1 MRFNKKVF
9 VIVDAYTTGRF
20 LAPYLNANGYSCIHI
35 QSRNSVIPVYL
46 ATFSREN
53 FINNLIFNGDLNV
66 LLENLKPYQIK
77 GVIPGAETGV
87 MLADQLS
94 EALNLETSNGT
105 KVSLARRDK
114 YEMVNQLTKFNVPN
128 AKSYKTANL
137 NEMLAWLDQHKT
149 LPVVIKPLASS
160 GTFGVKVCHNS
171 QEMVQAFQNII
182 NEGNVF
188 NEINSEVLIQQF
200 LKGQEYIVNTVSY
213 AGTHQ
218 TVDLWRKYKS
228 LSSGTPINDYSELV
242 NINEAVYT
250 VLSSYIGKVLDALE
264 IKYGAAHSEVMMTSD
279 GPILIETAARLSGS
293 IDPSAIIEA
302 IGDNQVAR
310 LIKSYIS
317 PSEFL
322 KNQFVQE
329 QKKHARHVFFTS
341 PIDGIAKNSPNFKPI
356 IDLPSFHSISFRFE
370 KGDTLVKTTS
380 LADFPGFIYLV
391 ADTEDQLNK
400 DYKAF
405 RQLEQMLYADMLK

>member
-46 ATFSREN
+46 ATFSCEN
-53 FINNLIFNGDLNV
+53 FIDNLIFNGDLNI
-66 LLENLKPYQIK
+66 LLEHLKPYQIK

-94 EALNLETSNGT
+94 ESLNLETSNGT

-114 YEMVNQLTKFNVPN
+114 YEMVNQLIKFNVPN

-137 NEMLAWLDQHKT
+137 NEILAWLDQYKM

-171 QEMVQAFQNII
+171 QEIVQAFQNII
-182 NEGNVF
+182 HEGNVF

-200 LKGQEYIVNTVSY
+200 LKGQEYIINTVSY

-228 LSSGTPINDYSELV
+228 LSAGTPINDYSELV
-242 NINEAVYT
+242 NINEAVYK
-250 VLSSYIGKVLDALE
+250 VLSSYISNVLDALE

-322 KNQFVQE
+322 KNQSVQE
-329 QKKHARHVFFTS
+329 QKKHARHVFFAS
-341 PIDGIAKNSPNFKPI
+341 PVDGIVKNSPNFKPI

-391 ADTEDQLNK
+391 ADTEDQLDK

-405 RQLEQMLYADMLK
+405 RQLEQILYADMLK